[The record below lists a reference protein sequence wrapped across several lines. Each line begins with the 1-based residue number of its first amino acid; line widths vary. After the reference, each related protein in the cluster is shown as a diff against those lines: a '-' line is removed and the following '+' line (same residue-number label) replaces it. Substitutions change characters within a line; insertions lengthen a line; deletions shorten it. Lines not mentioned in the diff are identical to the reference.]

1 MSHEIEIQVAV
12 EAQNLLGEGPLWNWQ
27 EQRLYWTDIENNCIY
42 RFDPQTGQRE
52 TFEAGC
58 AVGCIGFCQSGSL
71 VLATSRGFA
80 FWNLHDPLV
89 FVGDPEADK
98 PESRFNDGAV
108 DPQGRFWAGTYGPGY
123 TSALYRLDPGGAIQ
137 RLVDGVAC
145 SNGIGWSLDHRTMYF
160 TDSTPQ
166 KIYAFDFDPATGH
179 IEHQRDFVD
188 STGQSGFP
196 DGLAVDSEGFI
207 WSARWGGWCLQRFDP
222 AGKLERT
229 VNLPVEFPT
238 SCAFGGTALDQLY
251 ISSAYRPVAVE
262 NRASQPLAGHVLRLS
277 SEVRG
282 LPEPLFA

>member
-108 DPQGRFWAGTYGPGY
+108 DPQGRF
-123 TSALYRLDPGGAIQ
+123 L
-137 RLVDGVAC
+137 
-145 SNGIGWSLDHRTMYF
+145 
-160 TDSTPQ
+160 
-166 KIYAFDFDPATGH
+166 
-179 IEHQRDFVD
+179 
-188 STGQSGFP
+188 
-196 DGLAVDSEGFI
+196 
-207 WSARWGGWCLQRFDP
+207 
-222 AGKLERT
+222 
-229 VNLPVEFPT
+229 
-238 SCAFGGTALDQLY
+238 
-251 ISSAYRPVAVE
+251 
-262 NRASQPLAGHVLRLS
+262 
-277 SEVRG
+277 
-282 LPEPLFA
+282 